1 MNFSGHIKH
10 VTLKTFIQHNQ
21 NNQNFIILKVKHKQR
36 KRFIL
41 IDSKN
46 ILTDHVQ
53 QTQRIQP
60 NFMTVNKIF
69 NGHRVKLGIFSFI
82 LQRHI
87 FVHFICSY
95 KDIQQYNPKNYIW
108 LANQFCVW
116 PILYIPSIPTWMRR
130 HVGTT
135 KSIQESDKLTKFI
148 KENCGIFL
156 QFLYEHFINVKET
169 FRSS

>member
-95 KDIQQYNPKNYIW
+95 KDIQQYNPKNYTW
-108 LANQFCVW
+108 LANQFCV
-116 PILYIPSIPTWMRR
+116 
-130 HVGTT
+130 
-135 KSIQESDKLTKFI
+135 
-148 KENCGIFL
+148 
-156 QFLYEHFINVKET
+156 
-169 FRSS
+169 